1 VGDAGREGEQTVKRI
16 AGRKR
21 YGGRAAA
28 ILLAGILLAACGGK
42 EKQGKERGPAP
53 PPVVQGVE
61 VWTVA
66 ASPRAA
72 AGEAVGTVRARTTAA
87 VAPQTMGR
95 LTAVLVREGSRVEA
109 GALLATIDDQS
120 ARAQLASAEGGV
132 AEADGERE
140 EVERAI
146 AQAEAGRTLAE
157 KTYGRYRKLLEEK
170 VVTQQE
176 FDEVEARRTVAV
188 QEHERALRRRV
199 QVDGR
204 IAQAKGRAEAA
215 RAVLAWSRVTAP
227 FSGVIVEKRADPGS
241 MALPGVPLFQLED
254 PGRQRIEAA
263 VSEAYLPLLKAGTPV
278 RVRLDAAPEREIPAR
293 VTEVVPAVDPATR
306 TFPVKVDLPPGT
318 ARSGQSGRV
327 RFEVG
332 ADTAIAVPK
341 RAVLRSG
348 GSDWVFVLSADN
360 VARLSPVTLGAESD
374 GRVEVLSGLS
384 AGARIAVSPV
394 DRLADGARVEA
405 GK

>member
-1 VGDAGREGEQTVKRI
+1 MDG
-16 AGRKR
+16 
-21 YGGRAAA
+21 YGARAAA
-28 ILLAGILLAACGGK
+28 ILLAGALLAACG
-42 EKQGKERGPAP
+42 EKSKPGREAAP
-53 PPVVQGVE
+53 PPVVRGVE

-109 GALLATIDDQS
+109 GALLATIDDQAS
-120 ARAQLASAEGGV
+120 LAQLASADGGV
-132 AEADGERE
+132 AEAEAARE
-140 EVERAI
+140 EAERAV

-157 KTYGRYRKLLEEK
+157 KTYGRYRTLLEEK
-170 VVTQQE
+170 VVTRQE

-188 QEHERALRRRV
+188 QEHERALRKRA
-199 QVDGR
+199 QADGR
-204 IAQAKGRAEAA
+204 VAQARGQADAA
-215 RAVLAWSRVTAP
+215 RAALAWSKVTAP
-227 FSGVIVEKRADPGS
+227 FSGVIVLKRADPGS
-241 MALPGVPLFQLED
+241 MAVPGVPLFLLEE
-254 PGRQRIEAA
+254 PGRHRIEAD
-263 VSEAYLPLLKAGTPV
+263 VSEAYLPLLQVGTPV
-278 RVRLDAAPEREIPAR
+278 RVVLDAAPEREVPAT

-318 ARSGQSGRV
+318 ARTGQSGRV
-327 RFEVG
+327 RFAAG
-332 ADTAIAVPK
+332 AEAALAVPK

-348 GSDWVFVLSADN
+348 GSDWVFILSADN
-360 VARLSPVTLGAESD
+360 VVRISPVTLGASSGD
-374 GRVEVLSGLS
+374 RVEVLSGLS
-384 AGARIAVSPV
+384 AGARVAVSPV